1 LHHIQHSG
9 GFRHINSHRMEAK
22 GRGQDPAAEGRSLHG
37 SPGQQKQKWS
47 RAEEQQTTSNN
58 NNQRSSPDSSGCLGA
73 V

>member
-1 LHHIQHSG
+1 MG
-9 GFRHINSHRMEAK
+9 AK